1 MIEYETFFSR
11 IYILVDPNQFSLL
24 INKLKTVKLDHLM
37 EVEMYTLWN
46 THYYENFNS
55 AY

>member
-1 MIEYETFFSR
+1 MIEYETFFSST
-11 IYILVDPNQFSLL
+11 YILVDPNQFSLL
-24 INKLKTVKLDHLM
+24 INKVKDVTLDQLM

-46 THYYENFNS
+46 IHYYENFIS